1 MFFLWEYGQEQS
13 FIDNI
18 NKMHST
24 IKFMTVRSKTSLH
37 FSDVTDSITEG
48 IIESDLYLN
57 LWTVTISFVVFL
69 TSFLLQ
75 KGYTIQIGTKA

>member
-1 MFFLWEYGQEQS
+1 MFFFWEYGQEQS

-37 FSDVTDSITEG
+37 FSDVTESITEG
-48 IIESDLYLN
+48 IIESDLYVKPTDSYNIFCRLPGI
-57 LWTVTISFVVFL
+57 LFIAKRVYHL
-69 TSFLLQ
+69 DRH
-75 KGYTIQIGTKA
+75 